1 MALSM
6 IKGISI
12 LLLCLFSVAA
22 FAKQNENVNY
32 VSEGYLQA
40 YWFPQW
46 SADGKVQSPYI
57 MMRFFA
63 TDKANARNFY
73 LYESKDKQGVKDNF
87 DEHKTERFIKN
98 NFKNIPDEFF
108 KYKEGHVEQ
117 AGNLVYSNVTIIHEC
132 NSKQKYVKF
141 FSFIANQMQT
151 GDVTQLESQ
160 SGCNA
165 EPYTVMFTLKEGK
178 QPVYLKSEPSDQSR
192 NSNNKPV
199 ELPLVKIKTV
209 NSEWVYVALYDAS
222 KPESRSQTTG
232 YLKLSDLDVAN

>member
-1 MALSM
+1 M
-6 IKGISI
+6 IKEIPI
-12 LLLCLFSVAA
+12 LLICLFSVAA
-22 FAKQNENVNY
+22 FAKESKTINQ
-32 VSEGYLQA
+32 VSYGYLQA

-46 SADGKVQSPYI
+46 SADGKAQSPYI

-63 TDKANARNFY
+63 TDKANARTFY
-73 LYESKDKQGVKDNF
+73 LYESKDKQGVKDDF
-87 DEHKTERFIKN
+87 DEHKTKKFIKD
-98 NFKNIPDEFF
+98 NFKNIPEEFF
-108 KYKEGHVEQ
+108 KYREGHVEQ
-117 AGNLVYSNVTIIHEC
+117 AGNLVYSNLTIIHEC

-141 FSFIANQMQT
+141 VSFIPNQKQT

-178 QPVYLKSEPSDQSR
+178 EPVYLKSEPSVQSK
-192 NSNNKPV
+192 NSSNKPV

-222 KPESRSQTTG
+222 KPGSRSQATG